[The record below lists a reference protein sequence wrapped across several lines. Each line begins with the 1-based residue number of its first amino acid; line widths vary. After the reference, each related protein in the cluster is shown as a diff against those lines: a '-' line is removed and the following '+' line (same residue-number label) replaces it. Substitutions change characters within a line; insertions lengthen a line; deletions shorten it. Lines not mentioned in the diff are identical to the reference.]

1 MLESTGSTRR
11 STIQLLTS
19 ALVLTILVIAAATFS
34 STSQGVSS
42 QSKAVAAQVQS
53 AGGLIVRV
61 PRVLGGIATDGT
73 KVTVSS
79 AAAAALRNICSVL
92 RVTIVVLPAYFNTTT
107 SGETLSPLPN
117 ASAPPVTHLAS
128 GSSVDVIPDPVR
140 IARYQPPVAGFSFCT
155 AYISA
160 RNSKAFGYVTP
171 KGSKGIPLATIE
183 VAKAYGSYWVLAAR
197 SLRESFW
204 LPVAVFILL
213 ALGLLRLLLQTRKET
228 FGLSTAELRSL
239 LQEQEALLKGISEGV
254 IGCDHE
260 GRVRFVNSEAR
271 RLLGLPENSIN
282 RPIRHLVRGKR
293 LRQVLVGDIPGRDL
307 PVVVGR
313 SILSIS
319 RLGIEH
325 EGMNLGYVIT
335 IQDRTEWESLMREL
349 DGMVGMT
356 EALRAQAHE
365 FSNKIHTI
373 VGLIG
378 LGEFEEAI
386 SFAMNVSERRGNV
399 HEQVDSIS
407 DQMLKALVLAKGTVA
422 SEKGVELRLME
433 DSAVLGVL
441 RNPLD
446 ILTVIGN
453 LVDNALDAVLESF
466 KADPLTLHH
475 PVEMCIELRL
485 RSSGEN
491 LYIQVT
497 DSGGGIDAEIL
508 PSIFTDGFSTKASAG
523 GYRRGLGLA
532 LISQIVAKYNGV
544 IEVSNRP
551 GASFSIE
558 LPGVIELGD
567 DGGIELGV
575 LGEHGEVFSAVS
587 K

>member
-1 MLESTGSTRR
+1 MLEGTRSTRR

-19 ALVLTILVIAAATFS
+19 AAVLTILVVAAATFS
-34 STSQGVSS
+34 STSQSVSS
-42 QSKAVAAQVQS
+42 QSKAVATEVQS
-53 AGGLIVRV
+53 AGDLIVRV
-61 PRVLGGIATDGT
+61 PRILGGVATDGT

-107 SGETLSPLPN
+107 AGETISPLPN

-128 GSSVDVIPDPVR
+128 GSSVDVIPGAVR
-140 IARYQPPVAGFSFCT
+140 IPRYQQPVAHDSFCVS
-155 AYISA
+155 YVSS
-160 RNSKAFGYVTP
+160 RNSKAFGYVIP
-171 KGSKGIPLATIE
+171 KGAKAIPLATIE
-183 VAKAYGSYWVLAAR
+183 IAKSNDSYWTLAAR
-197 SLRESFW
+197 SLRDSFW
-204 LPVAVFILL
+204 LPAAVFILL
-213 ALGLLRLLLQTRKET
+213 ALGLGRLLLQTRKET

-254 IGCDHE
+254 IGCDHD
-260 GRVRFVNSEAR
+260 GRVRFFNSEAR
-271 RLLGLPENSIN
+271 RLLGLPENSID
-282 RPIRHLVRGKR
+282 RPLRHVVRGKR
-293 LRQVLVGDIPGRDL
+293 LRQVLVGEIPGRDL

-319 RLGIEH
+319 RLGIER
-325 EGMNLGYVIT
+325 EGMNLGHVIT
-335 IQDRTEWESLMREL
+335 IQDRTEWEGLMREL

-373 VGLIG
+373 VGLIE
-378 LGEFEEAI
+378 LGEVEEAI
-386 SFAMNVSERRGNV
+386 SFAINVSSRRGNV
-399 HEQVDSIS
+399 HERVESIS
-407 DQMLKALVLAKGTVA
+407 DQMLKALILAKGAVA
-422 SEKGVELRLME
+422 SEKGVELLLSE
-433 DSAVLGVL
+433 ESALLGSL

-453 LVDNALDAVLESF
+453 LIDNALDAVLEAF
-466 KADPLTLHH
+466 KADSPAACH
-475 PVEMCIELRL
+475 PAPMWIELTL
-485 RSSGEN
+485 RSSNED
-491 LYIQVT
+491 LYIEVT

-508 PSIFTDGFSTKASAG
+508 PSIFTDGFSTKVSAG

-544 IEVSNRP
+544 IKVSNRP

-558 LPGVIELGD
+558 LPGVIELDFDERTEIAALGD
-567 DGGIELGV
+567 D
-575 LGEHGEVFSAVS
+575 GEVFSGAS
-587 K
+587 T